1 MQVRYF
7 YKETTNEFVITNGIC
22 NAEGFVEISKER
34 YDELQEELNAQNEN
48 EENEIPKVEYNENI

>member
-7 YKETTNEFVITNGIC
+7 YKEATSEFVITNGIC

-34 YDELQEELNAQNEN
+34 YDELQAELNQEQIT
-48 EENEIPKVEYNENI
+48 E